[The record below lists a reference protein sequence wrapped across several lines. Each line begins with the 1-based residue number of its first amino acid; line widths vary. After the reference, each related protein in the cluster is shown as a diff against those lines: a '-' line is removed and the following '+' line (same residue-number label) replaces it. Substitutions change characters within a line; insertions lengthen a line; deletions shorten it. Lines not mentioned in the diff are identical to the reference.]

1 MKPNEKVTSFGVR
14 KDLTTTDSAPFP
26 NAKQNRAQFYDLAG
40 GILILWIMTFHA
52 INTCKVFGEVD
63 ARVALPFL
71 TFSMPW
77 FFYKS
82 GKFFKVMPLGDGV
95 AKDVRK
101 LLIPFLK
108 WSMIGYILYLLLLAV
123 KGSFTW
129 HDCVADPLETLV
141 TYGYIPLDVP
151 AWFVLSLFFVRVIA
165 RYLFQWRIPPV
176 AVIVIS
182 IGIGF
187 VLHLTDNPLPFYV
200 PNVAMGVAF
209 FMVGYR
215 FGRYETNKALLA
227 IGMVGY
233 VAFLLLG
240 PSIVGHHRN
249 ILLAGDYLLWPLFA
263 YCGIITFNNLCRFFN
278 AALSLTVFAQ
288 YRPIEFIGRHTLI
301 LLVTHAFIYFPITRL
316 STLAPW
322 QTVGIIFAGYLL
334 FLTPLLL
341 LKLRNRE

>member
-1 MKPNEKVTSFGVR
+1 MKTLSI
-14 KDLTTTDSAPFP
+14 T
-26 NAKQNRAQFYDLAG
+26 KQERTQFYDLAG
-40 GILILWIMTFHA
+40 GILILWIMAFHA
-52 INTCKVFGEVD
+52 MNNCKVFGEAD
-63 ARVALPFL
+63 ARVVLPFL

-82 GKFFKVMPLGDGV
+82 GLFFKVMPLREGV

-108 WSMIGYILYLLLLAV
+108 WSLIGYILYLLLLLV
-123 KGSFTW
+123 EGSFTW
-129 HDCVADPLETLV
+129 QDCIANPLETFAI
-141 TYGYIPLDVP
+141 YGYIPLNVP

-165 RYLFQWRIPPV
+165 RFLIQWRIPPV
-176 AVIVIS
+176 VAILMG

-187 VLHLTDNPLPFYV
+187 ALHLTGNPLPFYV

-215 FGRYETNKALLA
+215 FGRYEANKTLLVVSV
-227 IGMVGY
+227 VGY

-249 ILLAGDYLLWPLFA
+249 ILLTGDYLLWPLFA
-263 YCGIITFNNLCRFFN
+263 YWGIITFDNLCRFFDT
-278 AALSLTVFAQ
+278 ALSRSAFARH
-288 YRPIEFIGRHTLI
+288 RPIVFIGQHTLT
-301 LLVTHAFIYFPITRL
+301 LLVTHAFIYFPIMRL
-316 STLAPW
+316 STLTPW

-334 FLTPLLL
+334 ILTPLLL
-341 LKLRNRE
+341 RKSRKNN

>member
-1 MKPNEKVTSFGVR
+1 MKTLSI
-14 KDLTTTDSAPFP
+14 T
-26 NAKQNRAQFYDLAG
+26 KQERTQFYDLAG
-40 GILILWIMTFHA
+40 GILILWIMAFHA
-52 INTCKVFGEVD
+52 MNNCKVFGEAD
-63 ARVALPFL
+63 ARVVLPFL

-82 GKFFKVMPLGDGV
+82 GLFFKVMPLREGV

-108 WSMIGYILYLLLLAV
+108 WSLIGYILYLLLLLV
-123 KGSFTW
+123 EGSFTW
-129 HDCVADPLETLV
+129 QDCIANPLETFAI
-141 TYGYIPLDVP
+141 YGYIPLNVP

-165 RYLFQWRIPPV
+165 RFLIQWRIPPV
-176 AVIVIS
+176 VAILMG

-187 VLHLTDNPLPFYV
+187 ALHLTGNPLPFYV

-215 FGRYETNKALLA
+215 FGRYEANKTLLVVSV
-227 IGMVGY
+227 VGY

-249 ILLAGDYLLWPLFA
+249 ILLTGDYLLWPLFA
-263 YCGIITFNNLCRFFN
+263 YWGIITFDNLCRFLD
-278 AALSLTVFAQ
+278 AVLSRSAFARH
-288 YRPIEFIGRHTLI
+288 RPIVFIGQHTLT
-301 LLVTHAFIYFPITRL
+301 LLVTHAFIYFPIMRL
-316 STLAPW
+316 STLTPW

-334 FLTPLLL
+334 ILTPLLL
-341 LKLRNRE
+341 RKSRKNN

>member
-1 MKPNEKVTSFGVR
+1 MKTLSI
-14 KDLTTTDSAPFP
+14 T
-26 NAKQNRAQFYDLAG
+26 KQERTQFYDLAG
-40 GILILWIMTFHA
+40 GILILWIMAFHA
-52 INTCKVFGEVD
+52 MNNCKVFGEAD
-63 ARVALPFL
+63 ARVVLPFL

-82 GKFFKVMPLGDGV
+82 GLFFKVMPLREGV

-108 WSMIGYILYLLLLAV
+108 WSLIGYILYLLLLLV
-123 KGSFTW
+123 EGSFTW
-129 HDCVADPLETLV
+129 QDCIANPLETFAI
-141 TYGYIPLDVP
+141 YGYIPLNVP

-165 RYLFQWRIPPV
+165 RFLIQWRIPPV
-176 AVIVIS
+176 VAILMG

-187 VLHLTDNPLPFYV
+187 ALHLTGNPLPFYV

-215 FGRYETNKALLA
+215 FGRYEANKTLLVVSV
-227 IGMVGY
+227 VGY

-249 ILLAGDYLLWPLFA
+249 ILLTGDYLLWPLFA
-263 YCGIITFNNLCRFFN
+263 YCGIITFDNLCRFFDT
-278 AALSLTVFAQ
+278 ALSRSAFARH
-288 YRPIEFIGRHTLI
+288 RPIVFIGQHTLT
-301 LLVTHAFIYFPITRL
+301 LLVTHAFIYFPIMRL
-316 STLAPW
+316 STLTPW

-334 FLTPLLL
+334 ILTPLLL
-341 LKLRNRE
+341 RKSRKNN